1 MIEHPSRSCCF
12 VAALACAMPA
22 CARAADAPLEAD
34 GNYGYYW
41 PLLQTLAQD
50 PPPAQYS
57 HFGNA
62 LDTSGDLL
70 VVGAPDASID
80 ELHAGAAYVYRRAGA
95 QWQLETVLVPEPQQT
110 SSGFGIAVGVADL
123 PGREVIAVGEP
134 NYNDGANTAAGRVI
148 VYERVGD
155 TWQAVSQMAGGAD
168 YVWLGLAIDTDGD
181 SVLAGAPATD
191 AFHGATVVLRRD
203 EAASTWV
210 FDHDTRPGPSDEM
223 AGYYGFS
230 VAINGEYAFT
240 GAYAAR
246 LGGENVGAAE
256 IANLFADGPLSQ
268 RIVLH
273 APSPAAADAFGMS
286 VAASG
291 EVFAV
296 GAPLVDE
303 SAQVQNSGA
312 VFAYRLDG
320 QTAAFEARRSAPVPQ
335 ENAHFGHAVAFG
347 GDRLAAGEPQRRTAL
362 VGDFP
367 FAGAVYVFA
376 RSPQF
381 GFWTSEATLYNFAS
395 NERMGAAVAIDGVHV
410 TAGFPGRGN
419 GVGAVQIHR
428 RDAIFRDGFDDTAP
442 E

>member
-1 MIEHPSRSCCF
+1 MIAQPLRACCLAAA
-12 VAALACAMPA
+12 VACTMPVST
-22 CARAADAPLEAD
+22 RAADVPLEAD

-62 LDTSGDLL
+62 LDTGGDLL

-95 QWQLETVLVPEPQQT
+95 QWELETALVSEPQQPF
-110 SSGFGIAVGVADL
+110 SGFGAAVAVADL
-123 PGREVIAVGEP
+123 PGREVVAVGEP
-134 NYNDGANTAAGRVI
+134 NYTDGSNTAAGRVI
-148 VYERVGD
+148 VYERIGA
-155 TWQAVSQMAGGAD
+155 TWQAVSQMSGGAA
-168 YVWLGLAIDTDGD
+168 YTWLGLAVDTDGG
-181 SVLAGAPATD
+181 SLLAGAPATN

-203 EAASTWV
+203 EAASSWV
-210 FDHDTRPGPSDEM
+210 FDHQTRPAPSDEM

-246 LGGENVGAAE
+246 FGGQSVGAAE
-256 IANLFADGPLSQ
+256 IANLFADGPLTQ
-268 RIVLH
+268 RIVLR
-273 APSPAAADAFGMS
+273 APSPVAADAFGMS

-291 EVFAV
+291 DVFAV

-303 SAQVQNSGA
+303 SAQAQDSGA
-312 VFAYRLDG
+312 VFAWRLDG
-320 QTAAFEARRSAPVPQ
+320 QAATFEARRSAPVPQ
-335 ENAHFGHAVAFG
+335 ENAHFGHALAFA
-347 GDRLAAGEPQRRTAL
+347 GDRLAAGEPQRRTIL

-367 FAGAVYVFA
+367 FAGAVHVFA

-381 GFWTSEATLYNFAS
+381 GFWASEATLYNFAA
-395 NERMGAAVAIDGVHV
+395 NERMGAAVAIDGAYV

-419 GVGAVQIHR
+419 GAGAVQIHR
-428 RDAIFRDGFDDTAP
+428 RDAIFHDGFDDTAP

>member
-12 VAALACAMPA
+12 VAALACALPA

-62 LDTSGDLL
+62 LDTSGELL

-95 QWQLETVLVPEPQQT
+95 QWELETVLAPEPQQ
-110 SSGFGIAVGVADL
+110 SFSGFGVSVAVVDL
-123 PGREVIAVGEP
+123 PGREVVAVGEP
-134 NYNDGANTAAGRVI
+134 NYNDGSNTAAGRVT
-148 VYERVGD
+148 VYERIGA
-155 TWQAVSQMAGGAD
+155 TWQAVSQMSGGAT
-168 YVWLGLAIDTDGD
+168 YTWLGLAVDTDGD
-181 SVLAGAPATD
+181 SVLAGAPATN
-191 AFHGATVVLRRD
+191 AFYGATVVLRRD
-203 EAASTWV
+203 EAASSWV
-210 FDHDTRPGPSDEM
+210 FDHDTRPDPSDEM

-246 LGGENVGAAE
+246 LGGESVGAAE

-268 RIVLH
+268 RIVLR
-273 APSPAAADAFGMS
+273 APSPAPADAFGMS
-286 VAASG
+286 VATSG

-320 QTAAFEARRSAPVPQ
+320 QTATFEARRSAPVPQ
-335 ENAHFGHAVAFG
+335 ENAYFGHAVAFA
-347 GDRLAAGEPQRRTAL
+347 GDRLAAGEPQRRTVL

-367 FAGAVYVFA
+367 FAGAVHVYV

-381 GFWTSEATLYNFAS
+381 GFWTSEASLYNFAA

-410 TAGFPGRGN
+410 AAGFPGRGN

-428 RDAIFRDGFDDTAP
+428 RDAIFHDGFDDTAP